1 MKMELPRDLHLND
14 IKRALG
20 LLERQN
26 GGSELVGRFS
36 LFGAGILV
44 GAGLALL
51 LTPFSGEELREKV
64 HDRVDELRGEKSA
77 DANENDKA

>member
-1 MKMELPRDLHLND
+1 MDLPRDLHLND
-14 IKRALG
+14 IQRALG
-20 LLERQN
+20 LLEQQSN
-26 GGSELVGRFS
+26 GSELVGRFS

-64 HDRVDELRGEKSA
+64 HDRVDELRGEKSK
-77 DANENDKA
+77 DGDENEQS